1 MELCDRKHVS
11 VFLMGSSPM
20 DRLNVQ
26 ILGNFTVPNTV
37 AEEKETSLRKIK
49 RKPSISKS
57 LPRVLEASLGSSDP
71 PSADS
76 LV

>member
-1 MELCDRKHVS
+1 MQPWSGVTGNMSLC
-11 VFLMGSSPM
+11 SSWDP
-20 DRLNVQ
+20 LNVQ
-26 ILGNFTVPNTV
+26 ILGSFTVPNTV